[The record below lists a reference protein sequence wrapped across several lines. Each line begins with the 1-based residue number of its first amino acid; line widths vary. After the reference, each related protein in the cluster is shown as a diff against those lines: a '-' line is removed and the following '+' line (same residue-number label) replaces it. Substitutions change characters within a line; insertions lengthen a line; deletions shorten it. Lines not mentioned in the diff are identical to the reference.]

1 MLVLINQGELCIN
14 EAERIKAWIEHYTGQ
29 LNVAFPWNE
38 SSLPK
43 APPAVGP
50 TRPITDKM
58 TKVALDQ
65 VKSDKEAA
73 PSGISFEMSKAAG
86 DTDIT
91 FLCNLIKY
99 VMIQGEILED

>member
-1 MLVLINQGELCIN
+1 MTNKQMWQENQNIAGEMLVLINQGELCIN

-58 TKVALDQ
+58 TKVALD
-65 VKSDKEAA
+65 
-73 PSGISFEMSKAAG
+73 
-86 DTDIT
+86 
-91 FLCNLIKY
+91 
-99 VMIQGEILED
+99 